1 MSKELITGS
10 IYFTILAHSL
20 YEQLSSFPFLVLS
33 LFSWLLFFF
42 YPFLLLSRSFFSL
55 SLFLCLS
62 FSVSLSLSLCLSLSV
77 SLSLCLSL
85 SVSHN
90 FHAFLFSNR
99 VFLSLSSKTLYIFYW
114 KETHLCIILE
124 RLFPLKC
131 IQGSYLKNTPITTK
145 RSNGHR
151 RTSSRTL
158 ETRWNTRFRDDDRHD
173 DSSSQPP
180 RTSLSTSP
188 SLQFFPLQLSYLGER
203 ARAIFGE
210 RHSDRGEDENRDVDC
225 RKLQRELRRW
235 KFCRSSAPGWNSQ
248 WRRRVTNNDEGG
260 GKAVRIDDALPPFC
274 RWIVWYTFLGRV
286 KVIKMVYPDR
296 WRNFQRRLPA

>member
-1 MSKELITGS
+1 MRIILKSRKIWRHWSKELSLCSRWVKLLRLDVTGAKRIQNHFLVASIFRCIAIHTGS
-10 IYFTILAHSL
+10 AWSDSI
-20 YEQLSSFPFLVLS
+20 P
-33 LFSWLLFFF
+33 
-42 YPFLLLSRSFFSL
+42 
-55 SLFLCLS
+55 
-62 FSVSLSLSLCLSLSV
+62 
-77 SLSLCLSL
+77 